1 MFNME
6 DKFIKVNDYIIQKRQ
21 IAWVN
26 VDGNK
31 VTIRINNG
39 DSITNITKTEEDA
52 RELLQEI
59 WSLLN

>member
-1 MFNME
+1 ME
-6 DKFIKVNDYIIQKRQ
+6 DKFIKINDYIIQKKQ

-31 VTIRINNG
+31 VTIKINNG
-39 DSITNITKTEEDA
+39 DSITIVTKTEKDA

>member
-1 MFNME
+1 ME
-6 DKFIKVNDYIIQKRQ
+6 DKFIKVNDYIIQKKQ

-26 VDGNK
+26 VEGNK

-39 DSITNITKTEEDA
+39 DSITNITETEEDA